1 MTMDPRKQRVLQAI
15 VALYAME
22 GEPVGS
28 GLLSNYLDLSVSSA
42 TLRTEM
48 AALTKLGLLEQP
60 HTSAGRVPSTKG
72 YRYYLD
78 NLLDAD
84 EQLPAAERQAI
95 DDIFDDL
102 DYEPEHLAQGAARAL
117 SRHTGFTAAVTT
129 PRADDLCIAHFEVVQ
144 VGRYSAAVLGV
155 TSAGGV
161 CTRVARVAEGLTRQ
175 QAANVAAVLN
185 QNLTFVSPADL
196 TPRLL
201 AGMGAALGADGMLLS
216 PVLLAAAALLR
227 EAVLPK
233 AYLEGQQT
241 LLEWP
246 ELAPS
251 VGKLLQAFDDGER
264 ARKLLSPAKRR
275 TVVKLGEDLETPMPG
290 LCIMSSRYLAGG
302 GLTGNLAIIGTN
314 RMPFEQLMPRLEY
327 FARKLGQ
334 CMSGR
339 TQEDD
344 V

>member
-1 MTMDPRKQRVLQAI
+1 MARTDRKKYNTLISNTLLFAI
-15 VALYAME
+15 
-22 GEPVGS
+22 S
-28 GLLSNYLDLSVSSA
+28 NFSSKLLSVIVQTYLSY
-42 TLRTEM
+42 
-48 AALTKLGLLEQP
+48 ALG
-60 HTSAGRVPSTKG
+60 
-72 YRYYLD
+72 D
-78 NLLDAD
+78 
-84 EQLPAAERQAI
+84 
-95 DDIFDDL
+95 
-102 DYEPEHLAQGAARAL
+102 
-117 SRHTGFTAAVTT
+117 TAVM
-129 PRADDLCIAHFEVVQ
+129 
-144 VGRYSAAVLGV
+144 GV

-233 AYLEGQQT
+233 AYLEGQQA

-251 VGKLLQAFDDGER
+251 VGKLLQTFDDGER

>member
-1 MTMDPRKQRVLQAI
+1 MHP
-15 VALYAME
+15 
-22 GEPVGS
+22 
-28 GLLSNYLDLSVSSA
+28 
-42 TLRTEM
+42 
-48 AALTKLGLLEQP
+48 
-60 HTSAGRVPSTKG
+60 
-72 YRYYLD
+72 
-78 NLLDAD
+78 
-84 EQLPAAERQAI
+84 
-95 DDIFDDL
+95 
-102 DYEPEHLAQGAARAL
+102 
-117 SRHTGFTAAVTT
+117 
-129 PRADDLCIAHFEVVQ
+129 
-144 VGRYSAAVLGV
+144 
-155 TSAGGV
+155 GGPGG
-161 CTRVARVAEGLTRQ
+161 EGLTRQ

-185 QNLTFVSPADL
+185 QNLTFVSPVDL

-251 VGKLLQAFDDGER
+251 VGKLLQTFDDGER

>member
-1 MTMDPRKQRVLQAI
+1 MTVDDRKRRVLEAI
-15 VALYAME
+15 VALYGMD

-28 GLLSNYLDLSVSSA
+28 SLLSEYLDMAVSSA
-42 TLRTEM
+42 TLRNEM
-48 AALTKLGLLEQP
+48 AALTKLGLLAQP
-60 HTSAGRVPSTKG
+60 HTSAGRVPSPQG
-72 YRYYLD
+72 YRYYVDHLLQD
-78 NLLDAD
+78 IPALDAESRRMVD
-84 EQLPAAERQAI
+84 SLFYNM
-95 DDIFDDL
+95 DI
-102 DYEPEHLAQGAARAL
+102 EPEKLAQSAARAL
-117 SRHTGFTAAVTT
+117 ADVTGVAAAATT